1 MRAVFFLG
9 LAAVAK
15 ATCVGE
21 QCASGQRGEEGDAA
35 ALMQFQK
42 FGPLPPGPEPF
53 KPTPAPTPSSK
64 DVVIGTP
71 LSGYHNVTI
80 WTYYLALKNVSF
92 DVHKVIF
99 EYEHP
104 ILYPMFTGKGGEDVC
119 AAEGCPDKC
128 NESGLGYRTPCVDFV
143 VDANIPV
150 NHASYIKDYQDQ
162 YLVMGTAFE
171 TQYIAL
177 WAPAYTGWKTLY
189 DAQDAGNAMKDTKPM
204 IYGQIAGVDEGC
216 DTLYCPKCP
225 GQGYITGAPLVD
237 ESNVQ
242 NWTFEAYSCEDFIAE
257 IEAKLD
263 AKEEFLVQYW
273 TPNVLANYFVDR
285 IVELNMLPYINKP
298 NQGKALIRRDSISKF
313 TDVAYAA
320 LGAVFLGTE
329 DVRTMDAWSHGFNVT
344 NDYTG
349 FGPTPKLKCPSPSG
363 KSGKMGGKRG
373 GKLGKSAKGG
383 GRGVSDVPYS
393 GGQGPCQLCDHMSW
407 NENCALEAAKM
418 WIEQNTD
425 RVLDDGTTQPGVW
438 ESFFW

>member
-1 MRAVFFLG
+1 MRTVFFLG

-15 ATCVGE
+15 ATCLGE
-21 QCASGQRGEEGDAA
+21 QCASGQIGEEGDAA

-42 FGPLPPGPEPF
+42 FGPLPPSPRPEPF
-53 KPTPAPTPSSK
+53 KPTPAPSPDWSNE
-64 DVVIGTP
+64 VVIGTP

-92 DVHKVIF
+92 HVHKVIY

-119 AAEGCPDKC
+119 EAEGCPDKC
-128 NESGLGYRTPCVDFV
+128 AESGLGYRTPCVDFV

-177 WAPAYTGWKTLY
+177 WAPAYTGWKTLF
-189 DAQDAGNAMKDTKPM
+189 DAQDAGNAMKLPSKPM
-204 IYGQIAGVDEGC
+204 IYGQIAGVDQGC

-225 GQGYITGAPLVD
+225 EGGYITGAPLVD

-242 NWTFEAYSCEDFIAE
+242 NWTFEAYSCEEFIAE
-257 IEAKLD
+257 IEKKLD

-285 IVELNMLPYINKP
+285 IVELNMSPYVNKP
-298 NQGKALIRRDSISKF
+298 NQGKALVRRDSISKF

-349 FGPTPKLKCPSPSG
+349 FGPPPPLDCKGRKDG
-363 KSGKMGGKRG
+363 
-373 GKLGKSAKGG
+373 KGG
-383 GRGVSDVPYS
+383 DVPYS
-393 GGQGPCQLCDHMSW
+393 GGQGPCPLCDYMSW
-407 NENCALEAAKM
+407 NQNCGLEAAQM
-418 WIEQNTD
+418 WIDQNSD
-425 RVLDDGTTQPGVW
+425 RTLDDGTYQPGVW
-438 ESFFW
+438 PSFFW

>member
-1 MRAVFFLG
+1 MRAIFFLG
-9 LAAVAK
+9 FAAVAK
-15 ATCVGE
+15 ATCLGE
-21 QCASGQRGEEGDAA
+21 QCASGQPGEEGDAA

-42 FGPLPPGPEPF
+42 FGPLP
-53 KPTPAPTPSSK
+53 TPAPTPDWSK
-64 DVVIGTP
+64 EVVIGTP

-92 DVHKVIF
+92 DVYKVIY

-119 AAEGCPDKC
+119 EKEGCPDKC

-150 NHASYIKDYQDQ
+150 NHASYIKAYQDQ

-189 DAQDAGNAMKDTKPM
+189 DAQDAGNAMKLPNTPT

-237 ESNVQ
+237 AMNVQ
-242 NWTFEAYSCEDFIAE
+242 NWTYTDYSCEEFIAE
-257 IEAKLD
+257 IEKKLD

-285 IVELNMLPYINKP
+285 IVELDMSPYVNKP
-298 NQGKALIRRDSISKF
+298 NQGKALVRRDSISKF

-349 FGPTPKLKCPSPSG
+349 YGPPPKLLCPWQ
-363 KSGKMGGKRG
+363 GGKTGKG
-373 GKLGKSAKGG
+373 GKGGKGG
-383 GRGVSDVPYS
+383 DVPYS
-393 GGQGPCQLCDHMSW
+393 GGQGPCPLCDYMSW
-407 NENCALEAAKM
+407 NQNCGIEAAKM

-425 RVLDDGTTQPGVW
+425 RVLGDGTTQPGVW